1 MRLLGVFFL
10 LLGVVAAVVGT
21 FHGCGALFTW
31 NGRHE
36 VRSEPLGDVATRT
49 TLLPDAGKRYT
60 LAIEVVFDREDLPR
74 RDGVVQVEAKM
85 PLVATVKDAAGT
97 KLAQVAGW
105 LDPEEPPNVLY
116 GQAAPEVRGRP
127 APELVVVRL
136 LGPFT
141 AASTAPLT
149 VDVNLGPDRV
159 GKAKILARRLV
170 IHDDALPPAIRNA
183 FILSVSGGVSFL
195 AGVVLLVVGWFRR
208 RGARRSKLVLEK
220 P

>member
-1 MRLLGVFFL
+1 VRLLGVFFL
-10 LLGVVAAVVGT
+10 LLGIVAGVVGT
-21 FHGCGALFTW
+21 FSGCGALFSW

-49 TLLPDAGKRYT
+49 TLIPEAGRRYT
-60 LAIEVVFDREDLPR
+60 LAIEVVFDRADLPR
-74 RDGVVQVEAKM
+74 EGGVIQVEAKM

-127 APELVVVRL
+127 PPELVVVRL
-136 LGPFT
+136 VGPFT

-149 VDVNLGPDRV
+149 VDVNLGPDRI
-159 GKAKILARRLV
+159 GKAKIQSRRLV

-183 FILSVSGGVSFL
+183 FIFSMGGGLSFL
-195 AGVVLLVVGWFRR
+195 AGVILLVAAWLRR
-208 RGARRSKLVLEK
+208 RAARRAKLVLQNG
-220 P
+220 